1 MLMKRI
7 LFTIVLSLLFGFQ
20 LNAQDIYKDYE
31 FIDRGNLHYIL
42 NYTDSTK
49 LELENFCVWYSPKSY
64 KRVFSKNKHYIY
76 PYIKR
81 VEYASF
87 RDKELAL
94 AIKHFGE
101 EKVFSKNGSPNIL
114 NIGFGIKCLTGEV
127 YLKSIRFTKD
137 VYDLITDEE
146 IMSFAKEF
154 NETLRITISNKEEC
168 SKKSMVSICRPNLYK
183 F

>member
-1 MLMKRI
+1 MKRI

-20 LNAQDIYKDYE
+20 LNAQDISKDSE
-31 FIDRGNLHYIL
+31 FIDREDLEYYL
-42 NYTDSTK
+42 YYADSTK
-49 LELENFCVWYSPKSY
+49 LELDYFWVWYNPKSY
-64 KRVFSKNKHYIY
+64 KKVFSKNKHYIY

-101 EKVFSKNGSPNIL
+101 EKVFNKDGTPNIVS
-114 NIGFGIKCLTGEV
+114 IGFGIKCLTGEV
-127 YLKSIRFTKD
+127 YLRCIKFTKD
-137 VYDLITDEE
+137 VYNLITDEE
-146 IMSFAKEF
+146 ILSFAKEF

-168 SKKSMVSICRPNLYK
+168 NKKSMVSICRPNLYK

>member
-1 MLMKRI
+1 MKRI

-20 LNAQDIYKDYE
+20 LNAQDISKDSE
-31 FIDRGNLHYIL
+31 FIDREDLEYYL
-42 NYTDSTK
+42 YYADSTK
-49 LELENFCVWYSPKSY
+49 LELDYFWVWYNPKSY
-64 KRVFSKNKHYIY
+64 KKVFSKNKHYIY

-101 EKVFSKNGSPNIL
+101 EKVFNKDGTPNIVS
-114 NIGFGIKCLTGEV
+114 ISFGIKCLTGEV
-127 YLKSIRFTKD
+127 YLRCIKFTKD
-137 VYDLITDEE
+137 AYNLVTDEE
-146 IMSFAKEF
+146 ILSFAKEF

-168 SKKSMVSICRPNLYK
+168 NKKSMVSICNPNLYK

>member
-1 MLMKRI
+1 MKRI

-31 FIDRGNLHYIL
+31 FIDRGNLHYTL

-49 LELENFCVWYSPKSY
+49 LELDDFCVSYSPKSY
-64 KRVFSKNKHYIY
+64 KRLYKNKHYVY

-81 VEYASF
+81 VEYAKF
-87 RDKELAL
+87 RDKELVL

-101 EKVFSKNGSPNIL
+101 EKVFNKDGTSNIIG
-114 NIGFGIKCLTGEV
+114 IGFVVKCLTGEV
-127 YLKSIRFTKD
+127 YFRRIRFTKD
-137 VYDLITDEE
+137 VYNLVTDEE
-146 IMSFAKEF
+146 ILSFAKEF
-154 NETLRITISNKEEC
+154 NETLRITISNKEEYN
-168 SKKSMVSICRPNLYK
+168 KKSLMNIFNVSLFK

>member
-1 MLMKRI
+1 MKRI
-7 LFTIVLSLLFGFQ
+7 FFTIVLSLLFGFQ
-20 LNAQDIYKDYE
+20 LNAQDIYKDSE
-31 FIDRGNLHYIL
+31 FIDRGNLHYYL
-42 NYTDSTK
+42 RYTDTTK
-49 LELENFCVWYSPKSY
+49 LELKHFWVWYNPKSY
-64 KRVFSKNKHYIY
+64 KKVFSKNKHYIY

-101 EKVFSKNGSPNIL
+101 EKVFNKDGTPNIVS
-114 NIGFGIKCLTGEV
+114 IGFGIKCLTGEV
-127 YLKSIRFTKD
+127 YFKNIHFTKD
-137 VYDLITDEE
+137 VYNLITDEE
-146 IMSFAKEF
+146 ILSFAKEF

-168 SKKSMVSICRPNLYK
+168 NKKSMVSICNPNLYK